1 MERLV
6 GCRNFSIPYIIT
18 LSVTKEMNDTVKP
31 QVYLSGVSRCEL
43 LGMELCQHNDSNDR
57 ALPCVRA

>member
-18 LSVTKEMNDTVKP
+18 LSVTKEMNDTANV
-31 QVYLSGVSRCEL
+31 SGVSHYEL